1 MPDTTPVIPEFITV
15 HLGSPSSNAPN
26 VTVPFIDYI
35 KNVASSEIY
44 PTWPENALRAN
55 IYAQISFALNKIY
68 TEFYRSRGYDF
79 DITNTTQFDQAYVQ
93 GRNIFSD
100 ISDIVDD
107 IFDSYLR
114 RNGAIEPLASQ
125 FCNGTT
131 VTCAGL
137 SQWGTVTLANDGYL
151 PFQII
156 RYYYGDD
163 VNIITD
169 VPVETIGE
177 SYPGRPIM
185 LGDVG
190 PEVQRVQILLNAIST
205 NYPAI
210 PKVPTGA
217 VFGESTEN
225 AVKAFQRIFNLTPDG
240 VVGRATWYKLVNLFT
255 GINRLNELY
264 ARGDVIFGLSLEY
277 PEALREGDTGQGVLT
292 LQHMINFLSEYYA
305 TVPEVA
311 QDGVYGPSTTS
322 AVAAFQKAYGLPV
335 DGVVGALTWE
345 SMYNAIRGI
354 YIAEGRSSEFSTAP
368 ASATYPGIPMSMGA
382 RGNAVMTLQ
391 SHINDVLPVFANISP
406 VNVTGNYGQNTRNAV
421 SELQNQMNLPQNG
434 IVDENTWNGIERMRS
449 SVQTSSDAQFGQY
462 PGYDLSEGMVDE
474 VRGIII
480 STDELNGRPV
490 HSVQYMLRIVNANQG
505 KELPGIPDGIFGPQ
519 TTERV
524 RVFQTEQNINPTGV
538 VDFETFEA
546 LKLLYDEELF
556 RENL

>member
-1 MPDTTPVIPEFITV
+1 MPDITPVIPEFITV
-15 HLGSPSSNAPN
+15 HLGPPDSAAQN

-68 TEFYRSRGYDF
+68 TEFYRSRGYNF
-79 DITNTTQFDQAYVQ
+79 DITNTTQFDQAFVY
-93 GRNIFSD
+93 GRTIFEN

-114 RNGAIEPLASQ
+114 RDGAVEPLASQ

-131 VTCAGL
+131 VTCSGL
-137 SQWGTVTLANDGYL
+137 SQWGSVTLANQGNL

-163 VNIITD
+163 VNIISN
-169 VPVETIGE
+169 VPVESVGE
-177 SYPGRPIM
+177 SYPGTPIR

-190 PEVQRVQILLNAIST
+190 PDVQRVQILLNAIST

-225 AVKAFQRIFNLTPDG
+225 AVRTFQRIFNLTPDG

-255 GINRLNELY
+255 GINRLNELN

-277 PEALREGDTGQGVLT
+277 PEALQEGDAGEGVLI
-292 LQHMINFLSEYYA
+292 LQQMLNLLSEYYE
-305 TVPEVA
+305 TVPSVSP
-311 QDGVYGPSTTS
+311 DGVYGPATTR
-322 AVAAFQKAYGLPV
+322 AVSAFQRVYGLPV
-335 DGVVGALTWE
+335 DGVVGPLTWE
-345 SMYNAIRGI
+345 SMYNAIKGI
-354 YIAEGRSSEFSTAP
+354 YIAEGRSAEFSTNP
-368 ASATYPGIPMSMGA
+368 TSVQYPGIPLSVGA

-391 SHINDVLPVFANISP
+391 NHINDVVPVFANASP
-406 VNVTGNYGQNTRNAV
+406 VNTTGNFGTNTKNAV
-421 SELQNQMNLPQNG
+421 MEIQNRLNLPQNG
-434 IVDENTWNGIERMRS
+434 TVDENTWNGIERMRRTVTDNS
-449 SVQTSSDAQFGQY
+449 QAQFGQY
-462 PGYDLSEGMVDE
+462 PGYDLKEGMQDE
-474 VRGIII
+474 VRGIAI
-480 STDELNGRPV
+480 SVDELNGRPIY
-490 HSVQYMLRIVNANQG
+490 SVQYMLRIINQD
-505 KELPGIPDGIFGPQ
+505 KDLPGIPDGIFGAQ

-524 RVFQTEQNINPTGV
+524 RVFQEERNITPTGI
-538 VDFETFEA
+538 VDVETFDA
-546 LKLLYDEELF
+546 IKIAYDEDF
-556 RENL
+556 FTEN

>member
-1 MPDTTPVIPEFITV
+1 MPDTTPVIPEYITV
-15 HLGSPSSNAPN
+15 HLGAPASNAQN

-44 PTWPENALRAN
+44 PTWPENALRSN

-79 DITNTTQFDQAYVQ
+79 DITNTTQYDQAFVP
-93 GRNIFSD
+93 GRDIFGN

-114 RNGAIEPLASQ
+114 RNGSIEPLASQ

-137 SQWGTVTLANDGYL
+137 SQWGTVSLANQGYL

-163 VNIITD
+163 VNIISN
-169 VPVETIGE
+169 VPVESVGE
-177 SYPGRPIM
+177 SYPGTPLR

-190 PEVQRVQILLNAIST
+190 PNVQQVQILLNAIST

-225 AVKAFQRIFNLTPDG
+225 AVRTFQRIFNLTPDG
-240 VVGRATWYKLVNLFT
+240 IVGRATWYKLINLFT

-277 PEALREGDTGQGVLT
+277 PEALKEGDTGQGVYI
-292 LQHMINFLSEYYA
+292 LQLMLNVLASYYD
-305 TVPEVA
+305 TVPQVA
-311 QDGVYGPSTTS
+311 EDGVYGPSTTS
-322 AVAAFQKAYGLPV
+322 AVAAFQRTYGLPV
-335 DGVVGALTWE
+335 DGVVGPLTWE
-345 SMYNAIRGI
+345 SMYNAIKGI
-354 YIAEGRSSEFSTAP
+354 YIATGRSSEFTTAP
-368 ASATYPGIPMSMGA
+368 TFASYPGMPLSLGA

-391 SHINDVLPVFANISP
+391 NHINDIVPVFSQISP
-406 VNVTGNYGQNTRNAV
+406 VNTTGNYGPNTRSAV
-421 SELQNQMNLPQNG
+421 SELQNRMNLPQNG
-434 IVDENTWNGIERMRS
+434 IVDQNTWDGIERMHENIAKGS
-449 SVQTSSDAQFGQY
+449 NAQFGQY
-462 PGYDLSEGMVDE
+462 PGYDLREGMQDE
-474 VRGIII
+474 IRGIAIT
-480 STDELNGRPV
+480 TDELTGRPV
-490 HSVQYMLRIVNANQG
+490 YSVQYMLRIIN
-505 KELPGIPDGIFGPQ
+505 KDKDLPGIPDGIFGPQ

-524 RVFQTEQNINPTGV
+524 RVFQTEQGLPPTGV
-538 VDFETFEA
+538 VDFDTHNA
-546 LKLLYDEELF
+546 ITLVYDEDF
-556 RENL
+556 FTDNL

>member
-15 HLGSPSSNAPN
+15 HLGAPASNASN

-68 TEFYRSRGYDF
+68 TEFYRSRGYNF
-79 DITNTTQFDQAYVQ
+79 DITNTTQYDQAFVP
-93 GRNIFSD
+93 GRNIFGN

-114 RNGAIEPLASQ
+114 RTGAIEPLAAQ

-137 SQWGTVTLANDGYL
+137 SQWGTVSLANDGFL

-163 VNIITD
+163 VNIISD
-169 VPVETIGE
+169 VPVESTSE
-177 SYPGRPIM
+177 SYPGTPIR

-190 PEVQRVQILLNAIST
+190 TEVLRVQILLNAISS

-240 VVGRATWYKLVNLFT
+240 VVGRATWYKLVSLFT

-264 ARGDVIFGLSLEY
+264 ARGDVILGLSLEY
-277 PEALREGDTGQGVLT
+277 PEALQEGDTGQGVLT
-292 LQHMINFLSEYYA
+292 VQLMLNLLSEYYP
-305 TVPEVA
+305 TVPQVA

-322 AVAAFQKAYGLPV
+322 AVAAFQRTYGLPV
-335 DGVVGALTWE
+335 DGVVGPLTWE
-345 SMYNAIRGI
+345 SMYNAIKGI

-368 ASATYPGIPMSMGA
+368 AFAEFPGIPISMGA
-382 RGNAVMTLQ
+382 RGAAVMTLQ
-391 SHINDVLPVFANISP
+391 NHINDIVPVFSQISP
-406 VNVTGNYGQNTRNAV
+406 VNATGNYGQNTQSAV
-421 SELQNQMNLPQNG
+421 KDLQSRMNLPQNG
-434 IVDENTWNGIERMRS
+434 IVDENTWNSIERMHNNIS
-449 SVQTSSDAQFGQY
+449 QNSQAQFGQY
-462 PGYDLSEGMVDE
+462 PGYDLKEGMEDD
-474 VRGIII
+474 VRGIVIT
-480 STDELNGRPV
+480 TDELTGRPIY
-490 HSVQYMLRIVNANQG
+490 SIQYMLRIIN
-505 KELPGIPDGIFGPQ
+505 KEKDLPGIPDGIFGVQ

-524 RVFQTEQNINPTGV
+524 KEFQRENGLNPTGI
-538 VDFETFEA
+538 VDIETFDVIKIA
-546 LKLLYDEELF
+546 YDEDYF
-556 RENL
+556 SDNL

>member
-1 MPDTTPVIPEFITV
+1 MPDTIPAIPEFITV
-15 HLGSPSSNAPN
+15 HLGAPASNAQN

-79 DITNTTQFDQAYVQ
+79 DITNTTQFDQAFVL
-93 GRNIFSD
+93 GRDIFSD

-131 VTCAGL
+131 VTCNGL
-137 SQWGTVTLANDGYL
+137 SQWGTVSLANQGYL

-163 VNIITD
+163 VNIVTD
-169 VPVETIGE
+169 VPVEATGE
-177 SYPGRPIM
+177 SYPGTPIR

-190 PEVQRVQILLNAIST
+190 TEVLRVQILLNAIST

-217 VFGESTEN
+217 VFGEATEN
-225 AVKAFQRIFNLTPDG
+225 AVRAFQRIFNLTPDG

-255 GINRLNELY
+255 GINRLNELN

-277 PEALREGDTGQGVLT
+277 PEALREGDTGQGVYT
-292 LQHMINFLSEYYA
+292 LQLMLNVLASYYD
-305 TVPEVA
+305 TVPQVA
-311 QDGVYGPSTTS
+311 EDGVYGPSTTS
-322 AVAAFQKAYGLPV
+322 AVAAFQRVYGLPV
-335 DGVVGALTWE
+335 DGVVGPLTWE
-345 SMYNAIRGI
+345 SMYNAIKGI
-354 YIAEGRSSEFSTAP
+354 YIATGRSSEFTTAP
-368 ASATYPGIPMSMGA
+368 AFARYPGVPLSMGA

-391 SHINDVLPVFANISP
+391 NHINDIVPVFSQMSSVSA
-406 VNVTGNYGQNTRNAV
+406 TGNYGPNTRTV
-421 SELQNQMNLPQNG
+421 VTELQAQMNLPQNG
-434 IVDENTWNGIERMRS
+434 VVDENTWDGIERMRQNVIKGS
-449 SVQTSSDAQFGQY
+449 NAQFGQY
-462 PGYDLSEGMVDE
+462 PGFDLQEGMVDE
-474 VRGIII
+474 VRGIAI
-480 STDELNGRPV
+480 STDELTGRPV
-490 HSVQYMLRIVNANQG
+490 YSVQYMLRIINRD
-505 KELPGIPDGIFGPQ
+505 KDLPGIPDGIFGPQ

-524 RVFQTEQNINPTGV
+524 KVFQQEQNINPTGI
-538 VDFETFEA
+538 VDVETFDA
-546 LKLLYDEELF
+546 IKIVYDEDF
-556 RENL
+556 FSDNI

>member
-15 HLGSPSSNAPN
+15 HLGAPSSNAPN

-55 IYAQISFALNKIY
+55 IYAQISFALNKVY

-93 GRNIFSD
+93 GRDIFSD

-114 RNGAIEPLASQ
+114 REGAIEPLASQ

-137 SQWGTVTLANDGYL
+137 SQWGSVSLANDGFL

-156 RYYYGDD
+156 RYYYGED
-163 VNIITD
+163 VSIINN
-169 VPVETIGE
+169 VPVESTGE
-177 SYPGRPIM
+177 SYPGRPIR

-190 PEVQRVQILLNAIST
+190 TEVLQVQILLNAIST

-217 VFGESTEN
+217 VFGEATEN

-277 PEALREGDTGQGVLT
+277 PDALREGSTGQGVYT
-292 LQHMINFLSEYYA
+292 LQLMINFLSEYYD
-305 TVPEVA
+305 TVPQVA
-311 QDGVYGPSTTS
+311 EDGVYGPSTTS
-322 AVAAFQKAYGLPV
+322 AVAAFQRAYGLPV
-335 DGVVGALTWE
+335 DGVVGPLTWE
-345 SMYNAIRGI
+345 SMYNAIKGI
-354 YIAEGRSSEFSTAP
+354 YIAEGRSSEFTTAP
-368 ASATYPGIPMSMGA
+368 ASASYPGVPLSMGV
-382 RGNAVMTLQ
+382 RGNAVTTLQ
-391 SHINDVLPVFANISP
+391 NHINDVIPVFSQISP
-406 VNVTGNYGQNTRNAV
+406 INVTGNYGTNTKNAV
-421 SELQNQMNLPQNG
+421 AELQSRMNLPQNG
-434 IVDENTWNGIERMRS
+434 IVDENTWNGIERMRQS
-449 SVQTSSDAQFGQY
+449 NQNNSQAQFGQY
-462 PGYDLSEGMVDE
+462 PGYDLKEGMVDE
-474 VRGIII
+474 VRGIVI
-480 STDELNGRPV
+480 STDELAGRPV
-490 HSVQYMLRIVNANQG
+490 YSIQYMLRIINRE
-505 KELPGIPDGIFGPQ
+505 KDLPGIPDGIFGPQ

-524 RVFQTEQNINPTGV
+524 RTFQTEQNINPTGV

-546 LKLLYDEELF
+546 IKLGYDEDF
-556 RENL
+556 FKENI

>member
-1 MPDTTPVIPEFITV
+1 MPEVSPVIPEFITV
-15 HLGSPSSNAPN
+15 HLGAPNSNAQN
-26 VTVPFIDYI
+26 VRVPFIDYI

-93 GRNIFSD
+93 GRTIFED

-131 VTCAGL
+131 VTCEGL
-137 SQWGTVTLANDGYL
+137 SQWGTVSLANDGYL

-163 VNIITD
+163 VNIISN
-169 VPVETIGE
+169 VPVESVGA
-177 SYPGRPIM
+177 SYPGTPLR

-190 PEVQRVQILLNAIST
+190 PDVQQVQILLNAIST

-217 VFGESTEN
+217 VFGEATEN
-225 AVKAFQRIFNLTPDG
+225 AVRTFQRIFNLTPDG
-240 VVGRATWYKLVNLFT
+240 VVGRATWYKLINLFT
-255 GINRLNELY
+255 GINRLNELN

-277 PEALREGDTGQGVLT
+277 PDALREGDTGQGVYT
-292 LQHMINFLSEYYA
+292 LQLMLNVLSEYYD
-305 TVPEVA
+305 TVPQVA
-311 QDGVYGPSTTS
+311 EDGVYGPSTTS
-322 AVAAFQKAYGLPV
+322 SVAAFQRVYGLPV
-335 DGVVGALTWE
+335 DGIVGPLTWE
-345 SMYNAIRGI
+345 SMYNAIKGI
-354 YIAEGRSSEFSTAP
+354 YIATGRSAEFTTAP
-368 ASATYPGIPMSMGA
+368 AAVQFPGVTLSMGA

-391 SHINDVLPVFANISP
+391 NHINDIVPVFANVAP
-406 VNVTGNYGQNTRNAV
+406 VNPTGNYGVNTRTAV
-421 SELQNQMNLPQNG
+421 SELQNRMNLPQNG
-434 IVDENTWNGIERMRS
+434 TADEDTWNGIERMRQNVLRGS
-449 SVQTSSDAQFGQY
+449 NAQFGQY
-462 PGYDLSEGMVDE
+462 PGFDLREGMEDE
-474 VRGIII
+474 VRGIAIT
-480 STDELNGRPV
+480 TDELTGRPV
-490 HSVQYMLRIVNANQG
+490 YSLQYMLRIINRN
-505 KELPGIPDGIFGPQ
+505 KDLPGIPDGIFGPQ

-524 RVFQTEQNINPTGV
+524 VVFQTENNLSPTGV
-538 VDFETFEA
+538 VDVETFDA
-546 LKLLYDEELF
+546 IKIAYDEDFF
-556 RENL
+556 RDN

>member
-1 MPDTTPVIPEFITV
+1 MPEVSPVIPEFITV
-15 HLGSPSSNAPN
+15 HLGAPNSNAQN
-26 VTVPFIDYI
+26 VRVPFIDYI

-93 GRNIFSD
+93 GRTIFED

-131 VTCAGL
+131 VTCEGL
-137 SQWGTVTLANDGYL
+137 SQWGTVSLANDGYL

-163 VNIITD
+163 VNIISN
-169 VPVETIGE
+169 VPVESVGA
-177 SYPGRPIM
+177 SYPGTPLR

-190 PEVQRVQILLNAIST
+190 PDVQQVQILLNAIST

-225 AVKAFQRIFNLTPDG
+225 AVRTFQRIFNLTPDG
-240 VVGRATWYKLVNLFT
+240 VVGRATWYKLINLFT
-255 GINRLNELY
+255 GINRLNELN

-277 PEALREGDTGQGVLT
+277 PDALREGDTGQGVYT
-292 LQHMINFLSEYYA
+292 LQLMLNVLSEYYD
-305 TVPEVA
+305 TVPQVA
-311 QDGVYGPSTTS
+311 EDGVYGPSTTS
-322 AVAAFQKAYGLPV
+322 AVAAFQRVYGLPV
-335 DGVVGALTWE
+335 DGIVGPLTWE
-345 SMYNAIRGI
+345 SMYNAIKGI
-354 YIAEGRSSEFSTAP
+354 YIATGRSAEFTTAP
-368 ASATYPGIPMSMGA
+368 AAVQFPGVTLSMGA

-391 SHINDVLPVFANISP
+391 NHINDIVPVFANVAP
-406 VNVTGNYGQNTRNAV
+406 VNPTGNYGVNTRTAV
-421 SELQNQMNLPQNG
+421 SELQNRMNLPQNG
-434 IVDENTWNGIERMRS
+434 TADEDTWNGIERMRQNVLRGS
-449 SVQTSSDAQFGQY
+449 NAQFGQY
-462 PGYDLSEGMVDE
+462 PGFDLREGMEDE
-474 VRGIII
+474 VRGIAI
-480 STDELNGRPV
+480 STDELTGRPV
-490 HSVQYMLRIVNANQG
+490 YSIQYMLRIINRN
-505 KELPGIPDGIFGPQ
+505 KDLPGIPDGIFGPQ

-524 RVFQTEQNINPTGV
+524 VVFQTENNLSPTGV
-538 VDFETFEA
+538 VDVETFDA
-546 LKLLYDEELF
+546 IKIAYDEDF
-556 RENL
+556 FTDN

>member
-1 MPDTTPVIPEFITV
+1 MPEVSPVIPEFITV
-15 HLGSPSSNAPN
+15 HLGAPNSNAQN
-26 VTVPFIDYI
+26 VRVPFIDYI

-93 GRNIFSD
+93 GRTIFED

-131 VTCAGL
+131 VTCEGL
-137 SQWGTVTLANDGYL
+137 SQWGTVSLANDGYL

-163 VNIITD
+163 VNIISN
-169 VPVETIGE
+169 VPVESVGA
-177 SYPGRPIM
+177 SYPGTPLR

-190 PEVQRVQILLNAIST
+190 PDVQQVQILLNAIST

-217 VFGESTEN
+217 VFGEATEN
-225 AVKAFQRIFNLTPDG
+225 AVRTFQRIFNLTPDG
-240 VVGRATWYKLVNLFT
+240 VVGRATWYKLINLFT
-255 GINRLNELY
+255 GINRLNELN

-277 PEALREGDTGQGVLT
+277 PDALREGDTGQGVYT
-292 LQHMINFLSEYYA
+292 LQLMLNVLSEYYD
-305 TVPEVA
+305 TVPQVA
-311 QDGVYGPSTTS
+311 EDGVYGPSTTS
-322 AVAAFQKAYGLPV
+322 SVAAFQRVYGLPV
-335 DGVVGALTWE
+335 DGIVGPLTWE
-345 SMYNAIRGI
+345 SMYNAIKGI
-354 YIAEGRSSEFSTAP
+354 YIATGRSAEFTTAP
-368 ASATYPGIPMSMGA
+368 AAVQFPGVTLSMGA

-391 SHINDVLPVFANISP
+391 NHINDIVPVFANVPP
-406 VNVTGNYGQNTRNAV
+406 VNPTGNYGVNTRTAV
-421 SELQNQMNLPQNG
+421 SELQNRMNLPQNG
-434 IVDENTWNGIERMRS
+434 TADEDTWNGIERMRQNVLRGS
-449 SVQTSSDAQFGQY
+449 NAQFGQY
-462 PGYDLSEGMVDE
+462 PGFDLREGMEDE
-474 VRGIII
+474 VRGIAIT
-480 STDELNGRPV
+480 TDELTGRPV
-490 HSVQYMLRIVNANQG
+490 YSLQYMLRIINRN
-505 KELPGIPDGIFGPQ
+505 KDLPGIPDGIFGPQ

-524 RVFQTEQNINPTGV
+524 VVFQTENNLSPTGV
-538 VDFETFEA
+538 VDVETFDA
-546 LKLLYDEELF
+546 IKIAYDEDF
-556 RENL
+556 FTDN

>member
-1 MPDTTPVIPEFITV
+1 MPEVSPVIPEFITV
-15 HLGSPSSNAPN
+15 HLGAPNSNAQN

-93 GRNIFSD
+93 GRTIFED

-131 VTCAGL
+131 VTCEGL
-137 SQWGTVTLANDGYL
+137 SQWGTVSLANDGYL

-163 VNIITD
+163 VNIISN
-169 VPVETIGE
+169 VPVESVGE
-177 SYPGRPIM
+177 SYTGTPLR

-190 PEVQRVQILLNAIST
+190 PDVQQVQILLNAIST

-225 AVKAFQRIFNLTPDG
+225 AVRTFQRIFNLTPDG
-240 VVGRATWYKLVNLFT
+240 VVGRATWYKLINLFT
-255 GINRLNELY
+255 GINRLNELN
-264 ARGDVIFGLSLEY
+264 ARGDVILGLSLEY
-277 PEALREGDTGQGVLT
+277 PDALREGDTGQGVYT
-292 LQHMINFLSEYYA
+292 LQLMLNVLSEYYD
-305 TVPEVA
+305 TVPQVA
-311 QDGVYGPSTTS
+311 EDGVYGPSTTS
-322 AVAAFQKAYGLPV
+322 AVAAFQRVYGLPV
-335 DGVVGALTWE
+335 DGIVGPLTWE
-345 SMYNAIRGI
+345 SMYNAIKGI
-354 YIAEGRSSEFSTAP
+354 YIATGRSAEFTTAP
-368 ASATYPGIPMSMGA
+368 AAVQFPGVTLSMGA

-391 SHINDVLPVFANISP
+391 NHINDIAPVFANVAP
-406 VNVTGNYGQNTRNAV
+406 VNPTGNYGVNTRTAV
-421 SELQNQMNLPQNG
+421 SELQNRMNLPQNG
-434 IVDENTWNGIERMRS
+434 TADEDTWNGIERMRQNVLRGS
-449 SVQTSSDAQFGQY
+449 NAQFGQY
-462 PGYDLSEGMVDE
+462 PGFDLREGMEDE
-474 VRGIII
+474 VRGIAIT
-480 STDELNGRPV
+480 TDELTGRPV
-490 HSVQYMLRIVNANQG
+490 YSLQYMLRIINRN
-505 KELPGIPDGIFGPQ
+505 KDLPGIPDGIFGPQ

-524 RVFQTEQNINPTGV
+524 VVFQTENNLSPTGV
-538 VDFETFEA
+538 VDVETFDA
-546 LKLLYDEELF
+546 IKIAYDEDF
-556 RENL
+556 FTDN

>member
-1 MPDTTPVIPEFITV
+1 MPDVSPVIPEFITV
-15 HLGSPSSNAPN
+15 HLGAPNSNAPN

-44 PTWPENALRAN
+44 PTWPENSLRAN

-68 TEFYRSRGYDF
+68 TEYYRSRGYDF

-93 GRNIFSD
+93 GRTIFSD
-100 ISDIVDD
+100 VSDIVDD

-131 VTCAGL
+131 VTCEGL

-163 VNIITD
+163 VNIISN
-169 VPVETIGE
+169 VPVESVGE
-177 SYPGRPIM
+177 SYPGTPIR

-190 PEVQRVQILLNAIST
+190 PDVQQVQILLNAIST

-225 AVKAFQRIFNLTPDG
+225 AVRTFQRIFNLTPDG
-240 VVGRATWYKLVNLFT
+240 VVGRATWYKLINLFT
-255 GINRLNELY
+255 GINRLNELN

-277 PEALREGDTGQGVLT
+277 PDALREGDTGQGVLT
-292 LQHMINFLSEYYA
+292 LQLMLNVLSEYYD
-305 TVPEVA
+305 TVPQVA
-311 QDGVYGPSTTS
+311 EDGVYGPSTTS
-322 AVAAFQKAYGLPV
+322 AVAAFQRVYGLPV
-335 DGVVGALTWE
+335 DGIVGPLTWE
-345 SMYNAIRGI
+345 SMYNAIKGI
-354 YIAEGRSSEFSTAP
+354 YIATGRSAEFTTAP
-368 ASATYPGIPMSMGA
+368 ASVQFPGVPLSMGA

-391 SHINDVLPVFANISP
+391 NHINDIVPVFANVPP
-406 VNVTGNYGQNTRNAV
+406 VNPTGNYGLNTRTAV
-421 SELQNQMNLPQNG
+421 SELQNRMNLPQNG
-434 IVDENTWNGIERMRS
+434 TTDEETWNGIERMRS
-449 SVQTSSDAQFGQY
+449 QVLRGSDAQFGQY
-462 PGYDLSEGMVDE
+462 PGFDLREGMQDE
-474 VRGIII
+474 IRGIVI
-480 STDELNGRPV
+480 STDELTGRPIY
-490 HSVQYMLRIVNANQG
+490 SIQYMLRIINQD
-505 KELPGIPDGIFGPQ
+505 KDLPGIPDGIFGPQ

-524 RVFQTEQNINPTGV
+524 VVFQTENNLAPTGIV
-538 VDFETFEA
+538 NAETFDA
-546 LKLLYDEELF
+546 IKIAYDEDF
-556 RENL
+556 FTDN

>member
-1 MPDTTPVIPEFITV
+1 MPDVTPVIPEFITV
-15 HLGSPSSNAPN
+15 HLGAPNSAAPN

-55 IYAQISFALNKIY
+55 IFAQISFALNKIY

-93 GRNIFSD
+93 GRDIFGN

-131 VTCAGL
+131 VTCNGL
-137 SQWGTVTLANDGYL
+137 SQWGSVTLANDGYL

-163 VNIITD
+163 VNIISN
-169 VPVETIGE
+169 VPVESVGE
-177 SYPGRPIM
+177 SYPGTPLR

-190 PEVQRVQILLNAIST
+190 PDVQQVQILLNAIST

-225 AVKAFQRIFNLTPDG
+225 AVRTFQRIFNLTPDG
-240 VVGRATWYKLVNLFT
+240 VVGRATWYKLINLFT
-255 GINRLNELY
+255 AINRLNELN

-277 PEALREGDTGQGVLT
+277 PEALREGDTGQGVYT
-292 LQHMINFLSEYYA
+292 LQLMLNVLAEYYD
-305 TVPEVA
+305 TVPSVA
-311 QDGVYGPSTTS
+311 EDGVYGPSTTS
-322 AVAAFQKAYGLPV
+322 AVAAFQRVYGLPV
-335 DGVVGALTWE
+335 DGIVGPLTWE
-345 SMYNAIRGI
+345 SMYNAIKGI
-354 YIAEGRSSEFSTAP
+354 YIATGRSSEFTTAP
-368 ASATYPGIPMSMGA
+368 VFAPYPGIPLTMGA

-391 SHINDVLPVFANISP
+391 NHINDVVPVFANISP
-406 VNVTGNYGQNTRNAV
+406 VNATGNYGPNTKTAV
-421 SELQNQMNLPQNG
+421 TELQSRMNLPQNG
-434 IVDENTWNGIERMRS
+434 LVDENTWNGIERMREN
-449 SVQTSSDAQFGQY
+449 VTKSSDAQFGQY
-462 PGYDLSEGMVDE
+462 PGYDLREGMQDE
-474 VRGIII
+474 IRGIVIT
-480 STDELNGRPV
+480 TDELTGRPIY
-490 HSVQYMLRIVNANQG
+490 SLQYMLRIIN
-505 KELPGIPDGIFGPQ
+505 KDKDLPGIPDGIFGPQ

-524 RVFQTEQNINPTGV
+524 VVFQTENNLNPTGI
-538 VDFETFEA
+538 VDVETFDA
-546 LKLLYDEELF
+546 IKIAYDEDF
-556 RENL
+556 FTDN

>member
-1 MPDTTPVIPEFITV
+1 MPEVSPVIPEFITV
-15 HLGSPSSNAPN
+15 HLGAPNSNAQN
-26 VTVPFIDYI
+26 VRVPFIDYI

-93 GRNIFSD
+93 GRTIFED

-131 VTCAGL
+131 VTCEGL
-137 SQWGTVTLANDGYL
+137 SQWGTVSLANDGYL

-163 VNIITD
+163 VNIISN
-169 VPVETIGE
+169 VPVESVGA
-177 SYPGRPIM
+177 SYPGTPLR

-190 PEVQRVQILLNAIST
+190 PDVQQVQILLNAIST

-217 VFGESTEN
+217 VFGEATEN
-225 AVKAFQRIFNLTPDG
+225 AVRTFQRIFNLTPDG
-240 VVGRATWYKLVNLFT
+240 VVGRATWYKLINLFT
-255 GINRLNELY
+255 GINRLNELN

-277 PEALREGDTGQGVLT
+277 PDALREGDTGQGVYT
-292 LQHMINFLSEYYA
+292 LQLMLNVLSEYYD
-305 TVPEVA
+305 TVPQVA
-311 QDGVYGPSTTS
+311 EDGVYGPSTTS
-322 AVAAFQKAYGLPV
+322 AVAAFQRVYGLPV
-335 DGVVGALTWE
+335 DGIVGPLTWE
-345 SMYNAIRGI
+345 SMYNAIKGI
-354 YIAEGRSSEFSTAP
+354 YIATGRSAEFTTAP
-368 ASATYPGIPMSMGA
+368 AAVQFPGVTLSMGA

-391 SHINDVLPVFANISP
+391 NHINDIVPVFANVAP
-406 VNVTGNYGQNTRNAV
+406 VNPTGNYGVNTRTAV
-421 SELQNQMNLPQNG
+421 SELQNRMNLPQNG
-434 IVDENTWNGIERMRS
+434 TADEDTWNGIERMRQNVLRGS
-449 SVQTSSDAQFGQY
+449 NAQFGQY
-462 PGYDLSEGMVDE
+462 PGFDLREGMEDE
-474 VRGIII
+474 VRGIAIT
-480 STDELNGRPV
+480 TDELTGRPV
-490 HSVQYMLRIVNANQG
+490 YSIQYMLRIINRN
-505 KELPGIPDGIFGPQ
+505 KDLPGIPDGIFGPQ

-524 RVFQTEQNINPTGV
+524 VVFQTENNLSPTGV
-538 VDFETFEA
+538 VDVETFDA
-546 LKLLYDEELF
+546 IKIAYDEDF
-556 RENL
+556 FTDN

>member
-15 HLGSPSSNAPN
+15 HLGAPASNAQN

-79 DITNTTQFDQAYVQ
+79 DITNTTQYDQAFVL
-93 GRNIFSD
+93 GRDIFSD

-137 SQWGTVTLANDGYL
+137 SQWGSVSLANDGLL

-163 VNIITD
+163 VNIVTN
-169 VPVETIGE
+169 VPVESVGE
-177 SYPGRPIM
+177 SYPGTPIR

-190 PEVQRVQILLNAIST
+190 PEVLQVQILLNAIST

-217 VFGESTEN
+217 VFGEATEN
-225 AVKAFQRIFNLTPDG
+225 AVRAFQRIFNLTPDG
-240 VVGRATWYKLVNLFT
+240 VVGRATWYKLVSLFT

-277 PEALREGDTGQGVLT
+277 PEALEEGATGQGVYTVQLM
-292 LQHMINFLSEYYA
+292 LNLLSEYYD
-305 TVPEVA
+305 TVPQVA
-311 QDGVYGPSTTS
+311 EDGVYGPSTTS
-322 AVAAFQKAYGLPV
+322 AVAAFQRAYGLPV
-335 DGVVGALTWE
+335 DGVVGPLTWE
-345 SMYNAIRGI
+345 SMYNAIKGI
-354 YIAEGRSSEFSTAP
+354 YISEGRSSEFSTAP
-368 ASATYPGIPMSMGA
+368 TFAQYPGIPLSMGA

-391 SHINDVLPVFANISP
+391 NHINDIVPVFSQVPP
-406 VNVTGNYGQNTRNAV
+406 VNATGNYGPNTRTAV
-421 SELQNQMNLPQNG
+421 TELQNQMNLPQNG
-434 IVDENTWNGIERMRS
+434 IVDENTWNGIERMHQN
-449 SVQTSSDAQFGQY
+449 VQRGSNAQFGQY
-462 PGYDLSEGMVDE
+462 PGYDLVEGMVDE
-474 VRGIII
+474 VRGIVI
-480 STDELNGRPV
+480 STDELTGRPV
-490 HSVQYMLRIVNANQG
+490 YSIQYMLRIINQNDD
-505 KELPGIPDGIFGPQ
+505 LPGIPDGIFGSQ

-524 RVFQTEQNINPTGV
+524 RAFQRENNINPTGI
-538 VDFETFEA
+538 VDIETFDA
-546 LKLLYDEELF
+546 IKIAYDEDF
-556 RENL
+556 FSDNI

>member
-15 HLGSPSSNAPN
+15 HLGPPDSAAQN

-68 TEFYRSRGYDF
+68 TEFYRSRGYNF
-79 DITNTTQFDQAYVQ
+79 DITNTTQFDQAFVY
-93 GRNIFSD
+93 GRTIFEN

-114 RNGAIEPLASQ
+114 RNGAIEPLAAQ

-137 SQWGTVTLANDGYL
+137 SQWGTVTLANQGNL

-163 VNIITD
+163 VNIISN
-169 VPVETIGE
+169 VPVESVGE
-177 SYPGRPIM
+177 SYPGTPIR

-190 PEVQRVQILLNAIST
+190 TDVLRVQILLNAIST

-225 AVKAFQRIFNLTPDG
+225 AVRTFQRIFNLTPDG

-255 GINRLNELY
+255 GINRLNELN

-277 PEALREGDTGQGVLT
+277 PEALQEGDAGEGVLI
-292 LQHMINFLSEYYA
+292 LQQMLNLLSEYYE
-305 TVPEVA
+305 TVPSVSS
-311 QDGVYGPSTTS
+311 DGVYGPATTR
-322 AVAAFQKAYGLPV
+322 AVSAFQRVYGLPV
-335 DGVVGALTWE
+335 DGVVGPLTWE
-345 SMYNAIRGI
+345 SMYNAIKGI
-354 YIAEGRSSEFSTAP
+354 YIAAGRSAEFSTNP
-368 ASATYPGIPMSMGA
+368 TSVQYPGIPLSVGA
-382 RGNAVMTLQ
+382 RGNAVLTLQ
-391 SHINDVLPVFANISP
+391 NHINDVVPVFANALP
-406 VNVTGNYGQNTRNAV
+406 VNTTGNFGTNTRNAV
-421 SELQNQMNLPQNG
+421 MELQNRLNLPQNG
-434 IVDENTWNGIERMRS
+434 TVDENTWNGIERMRRTVTDS
-449 SVQTSSDAQFGQY
+449 SQAQFGQY
-462 PGYDLSEGMVDE
+462 PGYDLKEGMQDE
-474 VRGIII
+474 VRGIAI
-480 STDELNGRPV
+480 TLDELTGRPIY
-490 HSVQYMLRIVNANQG
+490 SVQYMLRIINQD
-505 KELPGIPDGIFGPQ
+505 KDLPGIPDGIYGEQ

-524 RVFQTEQNINPTGV
+524 RVFQEERNITPTGI
-538 VDFETFEA
+538 VDVETFDA
-546 LKLLYDEELF
+546 IKLAYDEDF
-556 RENL
+556 FTEN

>member
-1 MPDTTPVIPEFITV
+1 MPEVSPVIPEFITV
-15 HLGSPSSNAPN
+15 HLGAPNSNAQN

-93 GRNIFSD
+93 GRTIFED

-131 VTCAGL
+131 VTCEGL
-137 SQWGTVTLANDGYL
+137 SQWGTVSLANDGYL

-163 VNIITD
+163 VNIISN
-169 VPVETIGE
+169 VPVESVGE
-177 SYPGRPIM
+177 SYPGTPLR

-190 PEVQRVQILLNAIST
+190 PDVQQVQILLNAIST

-225 AVKAFQRIFNLTPDG
+225 AVRTFQRIFNLTPDG
-240 VVGRATWYKLVNLFT
+240 VVGRATWYKLINLFT
-255 GINRLNELY
+255 GINRLNELN
-264 ARGDVIFGLSLEY
+264 ARGDVILGLSLEY
-277 PEALREGDTGQGVLT
+277 PDALREGDTGQGVYT
-292 LQHMINFLSEYYA
+292 LQLMLNVLSEYYD
-305 TVPEVA
+305 TVPQVA
-311 QDGVYGPSTTS
+311 EDGVYGPSTTS
-322 AVAAFQKAYGLPV
+322 AVAAFQRVYGLPV
-335 DGVVGALTWE
+335 DGIVGPLTWE
-345 SMYNAIRGI
+345 SMYNAIKGI
-354 YIAEGRSSEFSTAP
+354 YIATGRSAEFTTAP
-368 ASATYPGIPMSMGA
+368 AAVQFPGVTLSMGA

-391 SHINDVLPVFANISP
+391 NHINDIAPVFANVAP
-406 VNVTGNYGQNTRNAV
+406 VNPTGNYGVNTRTAV
-421 SELQNQMNLPQNG
+421 SELQNRMNLPQNG
-434 IVDENTWNGIERMRS
+434 TADEDTWNGIERMRQNVLRGS
-449 SVQTSSDAQFGQY
+449 NAQFGQY
-462 PGYDLSEGMVDE
+462 PGFDLREGMEDE
-474 VRGIII
+474 VRGIAIT
-480 STDELNGRPV
+480 TDELTGRPV
-490 HSVQYMLRIVNANQG
+490 YSLQYMLRIINRN
-505 KELPGIPDGIFGPQ
+505 KDLPGIPDGIFGPQ

-524 RVFQTEQNINPTGV
+524 VVFQTENNLSPTGV
-538 VDFETFEA
+538 VDVETFDA
-546 LKLLYDEELF
+546 IKIAYDEDF
-556 RENL
+556 FTDN

>member
-1 MPDTTPVIPEFITV
+1 MPDTIPVIPEFITV
-15 HLGSPSSNAPN
+15 HLGAPSSNAPN

-79 DITNTTQFDQAYVQ
+79 DITNTTQFDQAFVL
-93 GRNIFSD
+93 GRDIFSD

-114 RNGAIEPLASQ
+114 RNGAIEPLAAQ

-131 VTCAGL
+131 VTCNGL
-137 SQWGTVTLANDGYL
+137 SQWGTVSLANDGYL

-163 VNIITD
+163 VNIISN
-169 VPVETIGE
+169 VPVESVGE
-177 SYPGRPIM
+177 SYPGTPIR

-190 PEVQRVQILLNAIST
+190 TDVLRVQILLNAIST

-225 AVKAFQRIFNLTPDG
+225 AVRTFQRIFNLTPDG

-255 GINRLNELY
+255 GINRLNELN

-277 PEALREGDTGQGVLT
+277 PEALQEGDTGQGVYT
-292 LQHMINFLSEYYA
+292 LQLMLNVLASYYD
-305 TVPEVA
+305 TVPQVA
-311 QDGVYGPSTTS
+311 EDGVYGPSTTS
-322 AVAAFQKAYGLPV
+322 AVAAFQRVYGLPV
-335 DGVVGALTWE
+335 DGVVGPLTWE
-345 SMYNAIRGI
+345 SMYNAIKGI
-354 YIAEGRSSEFSTAP
+354 YIATGRSAEFTTAP
-368 ASATYPGIPMSMGA
+368 AFARYPGMPLSMGA

-391 SHINDVLPVFANISP
+391 NHINDIVPVFSQISP
-406 VNVTGNYGQNTRNAV
+406 VNATGNYGPNTKNVV
-421 SELQNQMNLPQNG
+421 SELQNRMNLTPNG
-434 IVDENTWNGIERMRS
+434 VVDENTWDSIERMRQNVIKGS
-449 SVQTSSDAQFGQY
+449 NAQFGQY
-462 PGYDLSEGMVDE
+462 PGFDLEEGMVDE
-474 VRGIII
+474 IRGIAI
-480 STDELNGRPV
+480 STDELTGRPV
-490 HSVQYMLRIVNANQG
+490 YSIQYMLRIINAD
-505 KELPGIPDGIFGPQ
+505 KDLPGIPDGIFGSQ

-524 RVFQTEQNINPTGV
+524 KVFQQERNINPTGI
-538 VDFETFEA
+538 VDVETFDA
-546 LKLLYDEELF
+546 IKLAYDEDF
-556 RENL
+556 FTENI

>member
-1 MPDTTPVIPEFITV
+1 MPDIAPVIPEFITV
-15 HLGSPSSNAPN
+15 HLGAPNSNAQN

-68 TEFYRSRGYDF
+68 TEYYRSRGYDF

-93 GRNIFSD
+93 GRTIFAD

-131 VTCAGL
+131 VTCEGL

-163 VNIITD
+163 VNIINN
-169 VPVETIGE
+169 VPVESVGE
-177 SYPGRPIM
+177 SYPGTPLR

-190 PEVQRVQILLNAIST
+190 PDVQQVQILLNAIST

-217 VFGESTEN
+217 VYGESTEN
-225 AVKAFQRIFNLTPDG
+225 AVRTFQRIFNLTPDG
-240 VVGRATWYKLVNLFT
+240 IVGRATWYKLINLFT
-255 GINRLNELY
+255 GINRLNELN

-277 PEALREGDTGQGVLT
+277 PDALREGDTGQGVLT
-292 LQHMINFLSEYYA
+292 LQLMLNLLSEYYD
-305 TVPEVA
+305 TVPQVA

-322 AVAAFQKAYGLPV
+322 AVAAFQRAYGLPV
-335 DGVVGALTWE
+335 DGIVGPLTWE
-345 SMYNAIRGI
+345 SMYNAIKGI
-354 YIAEGRSSEFSTAP
+354 YIATGRSSEFTTAP
-368 ASATYPGIPMSMGA
+368 ASVQFPGVPLSMGA

-391 SHINDVLPVFANISP
+391 NHINDVIPVFANIP
-406 VNVTGNYGQNTRNAV
+406 TVNPTGNYGMNTRTAV
-421 SELQNQMNLPQNG
+421 SELQNRMNLPQNG
-434 IVDENTWNGIERMRS
+434 TTDEETWNGIERMRS
-449 SVQTSSDAQFGQY
+449 QVLRGSDAQFGQY
-462 PGYDLSEGMVDE
+462 PGYDLREGMQDE
-474 VRGIII
+474 VRGIAI
-480 STDELNGRPV
+480 STDELTGRPIY
-490 HSVQYMLRIVNANQG
+490 SIQYMLRIIN
-505 KELPGIPDGIFGPQ
+505 KDRELPGIPDGIFGPQ

-524 RVFQTEQNINPTGV
+524 VIFQTENNINPTGI
-538 VDFETFEA
+538 VDVETFDA
-546 LKLLYDEELF
+546 IKIAYDEDF
-556 RENL
+556 FTDN

>member
-15 HLGSPSSNAPN
+15 HLGAPASNAQN

-79 DITNTTQFDQAYVQ
+79 DITNTTQYDQAFVL
-93 GRNIFSD
+93 GRDIFSN

-137 SQWGTVTLANDGYL
+137 SQWGSVSLANDGLL

-163 VNIITD
+163 VSIINN
-169 VPVETIGE
+169 VPVESVGE
-177 SYPGRPIM
+177 SYPGTPIR

-190 PEVQRVQILLNAIST
+190 PEVQQVQILLNAIST

-217 VFGESTEN
+217 VFGEATEN
-225 AVKAFQRIFNLTPDG
+225 AVRTFQRIFNLTPDG
-240 VVGRATWYKLVNLFT
+240 VVGRATWYKLINLFT

-277 PEALREGDTGQGVLT
+277 PEELQEGDTGQGVYTVQLM
-292 LQHMINFLSEYYA
+292 LNFLSEYYD
-305 TVPEVA
+305 TVPQVA
-311 QDGVYGPSTTS
+311 EDGVYGPSTTS
-322 AVAAFQKAYGLPV
+322 AVSAFQRAYGLPV
-335 DGVVGALTWE
+335 DGVVGPLTWE
-345 SMYNAIRGI
+345 SMYNAIKGI
-354 YIAEGRSSEFSTAP
+354 YISEGRSSEFTTAP
-368 ASATYPGIPMSMGA
+368 TFAQYPGIPLSMGA

-391 SHINDVLPVFANISP
+391 NHINDIVPVFSQVP
-406 VNVTGNYGQNTRNAV
+406 SVNATGNYGPNTRTAV
-421 SELQNQMNLPQNG
+421 TELQSQMNLPQNG
-434 IVDENTWNGIERMRS
+434 IVDENTWNGIERMHRNVLRGS
-449 SVQTSSDAQFGQY
+449 NAQFGQY
-462 PGYDLSEGMVDE
+462 PGYDLVEGMVDE
-474 VRGIII
+474 VRGIVI
-480 STDELNGRPV
+480 STDELTGRPV
-490 HSVQYMLRIVNANQG
+490 YSIQYMLRIINQNDD
-505 KELPGIPDGIFGPQ
+505 LPGIPDGIFGSQ

-524 RVFQTEQNINPTGV
+524 RTFQRENNINPTGI
-538 VDFETFEA
+538 VDIETFDA
-546 LKLLYDEELF
+546 IKIAYDEDF
-556 RENL
+556 FTDNI

>member
-15 HLGSPSSNAPN
+15 HLGAPASNAQN

-44 PTWPENALRAN
+44 PTWPESALRAN

-79 DITNTTQFDQAYVQ
+79 DITNTTQYDQAFVL
-93 GRNIFSD
+93 GRDIFD
-100 ISDIVDD
+100 NISDIVDD

-114 RNGAIEPLASQ
+114 REGAIEPLASQ

-137 SQWGTVTLANDGYL
+137 SQWGSVTLANDGFL

-163 VNIITD
+163 VSIINN

-177 SYPGRPIM
+177 SYPGRPIR

-190 PEVQRVQILLNAIST
+190 TEVLRVQILLNAIST

-240 VVGRATWYKLVNLFT
+240 VVGRATWYKLVSLFT

-277 PEALREGDTGQGVLT
+277 PEALREGDTGQGVYT
-292 LQHMINFLSEYYA
+292 LQLMLNLLSEYYD
-305 TVPEVA
+305 TVPQVA
-311 QDGVYGPSTTS
+311 EDGVYGPSTTS
-322 AVAAFQKAYGLPV
+322 AVAAFQRTYGLPV
-335 DGVVGALTWE
+335 DGVVGPLTWE
-345 SMYNAIRGI
+345 SMYNAIKGI
-354 YIAEGRSSEFSTAP
+354 YIAEGRTSEFSTAP
-368 ASATYPGIPMSMGA
+368 TFSQYPGIPLSMGA

-391 SHINDVLPVFANISP
+391 NHINDVVPVFSQIAP
-406 VNVTGNYGQNTRNAV
+406 VNATGNYGMNTRTAV

-434 IVDENTWNGIERMRS
+434 IVDENTWNGIERMREN
-449 SVQTSSDAQFGQY
+449 VRKSSDAQFGQY
-462 PGYDLSEGMVDE
+462 PGYDLEEGMVDE
-474 VRGIII
+474 VRGIVI
-480 STDELNGRPV
+480 STDDLTGRPV
-490 HSVQYMLRIVNANQG
+490 YSIQYMLRIINQE
-505 KELPGIPDGIFGPQ
+505 KDLPGIPDGIFGAQ

-524 RVFQTEQNINPTGV
+524 KVFQRENNLNPTGI
-538 VDFETFEA
+538 VDIETFDA
-546 LKLLYDEELF
+546 IKIAYDEDF
-556 RENL
+556 FSENT

>member
-15 HLGSPSSNAPN
+15 HLGPPSSNAPN

-44 PTWPENALRAN
+44 PTWPESALRAN
-55 IYAQISFALNKIY
+55 IYAQLSFALNKIY

-131 VTCAGL
+131 VTCNGL
-137 SQWGTVTLANDGYL
+137 SQWGTVTLANQGYL

-163 VNIITD
+163 VNIIGN
-169 VPVETIGE
+169 VPVESVGE
-177 SYPGRPIM
+177 SYPGTPLR

-190 PEVQRVQILLNAIST
+190 SDVQQVQILLNAIST

-225 AVKAFQRIFNLTPDG
+225 AVRTFQRIFNLTPDG
-240 VVGRATWYKLVNLFT
+240 IVGRATWYKLINLFT
-255 GINRLNELY
+255 GINRLNELN

-277 PEALREGDTGQGVLT
+277 PEALREGDTGQGVYT
-292 LQHMINFLSEYYA
+292 LQLMLNVLAEYYD
-305 TVPEVA
+305 TVPSVA
-311 QDGVYGPSTTS
+311 EDGVYGPSTTS
-322 AVAAFQKAYGLPV
+322 AVAAFQRTYGLPV
-335 DGVVGALTWE
+335 DGVVGPLTWE
-345 SMYNAIRGI
+345 SMYNAIKGI
-354 YIAEGRSSEFSTAP
+354 YIATGRSSEFTTAP
-368 ASATYPGIPMSMGA
+368 TFAQYPGAPLTMGA

-391 SHINDVLPVFANISP
+391 NHINDIVPVFASVTP
-406 VNVTGNYGQNTRNAV
+406 VNPTGNYGPNTKAAV
-421 SELQNQMNLPQNG
+421 TELQSRLNLPQNG
-434 IVDENTWNGIERMRS
+434 LVDENTWNGIERMHENVVRGS
-449 SVQTSSDAQFGQY
+449 NAQFGQY
-462 PGYDLSEGMVDE
+462 PGFDMREGMRDE
-474 VRGIII
+474 IRGIAIT
-480 STDELNGRPV
+480 TDELTGRPIY
-490 HSVQYMLRIVNANQG
+490 SIQYMLRIINQD
-505 KELPGIPDGIFGPQ
+505 KDLPGIPDGIFGPQ

-524 RVFQTEQNINPTGV
+524 RVFQNERNINPTGV
-538 VDFETFEA
+538 VDVETFDA
-546 LKLLYDEELF
+546 IKIAYDEDF
-556 RENL
+556 FTDN